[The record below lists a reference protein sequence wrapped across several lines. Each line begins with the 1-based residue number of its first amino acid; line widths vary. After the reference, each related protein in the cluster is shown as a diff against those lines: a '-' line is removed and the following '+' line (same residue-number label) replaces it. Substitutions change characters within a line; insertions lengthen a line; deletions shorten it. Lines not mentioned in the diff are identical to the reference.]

1 MPGSTWRGWADR
13 GAPEA
18 RPVTSGRLPSS
29 AKPRNRLFPKTRS
42 WFALDSPLELLSP
55 LSVLRV
61 FFALATVA
69 WPVIGLTARWSTVDA
84 AGIAGVSVVTAAI
97 WVVLLKVKAVGVRG
111 CRLLVG
117 YWTAA
122 VAALV
127 WMSHGGG
134 STGAFALFVVPIS
147 VFTALFLGRRAVTV
161 QLVGSAVLLWA
172 ALAPG
177 LGIGRAGWVS
187 VFGCLALLFAPVTVL
202 FLGRSA
208 RRRDTVDPDTGLPNG
223 FGLTQQLAAQDRT
236 TFLVAAVA
244 LGGIDTAREALGYQ
258 VGTELLRR
266 AVEDLGQVLPADAV
280 IGRVDGD
287 ELVVTLGLDHPVGEL
302 SAPASGPSD
311 LHVLPDEVMR
321 AGQALADTLVGA
333 IRTGRYLVGDV
344 EVSLRAHV
352 GMTASP
358 WGGRNVTELVR
369 RASLSAGR
377 AVEGGLS
384 MMRWDGDQGALT
396 ADDLTV
402 LGDLRAATE
411 RGELSLAY
419 QPQVVPATSAP
430 RSVEALVRWDSPR
443 HGRVAPSRFIALAER
458 SGLIDPLTKWVMTEA
473 LDAQSRWRRAGL
485 DMPVSVNLSAKSLAL
500 PDLASWI
507 LELLDERGLP
517 ASCLTV
523 EVTETAVADPT
534 RAVEVLL
541 PLHQHGV
548 RISIDDFGTGF
559 TSLAALPTLPVDEL
573 KVDQCFVLR
582 STTSPA
588 DEAIVRTVA
597 ELAHRL
603 DLEVVAE
610 GVETEVIANLLLTME
625 FDLFQG
631 FHFAKPMSEADLL
644 GYLRTPTTV
653 EPTPVED
660 QPALRAVSGVRRRSA
675 V

>member
-1 MPGSTWRGWADR
+1 MPGSTWRGWVDR

-42 WFALDSPLELLSP
+42 WFALDAPLELLSP

-69 WPVIGLTARWSTVDA
+69 WPVIGLTAPWSTVDVW
-84 AGIAGVSVVTAAI
+84 GIAGVSVATAAI
-97 WVVLLKVKAVGVRG
+97 WVVLLKIKSVDVRG

-122 VAALV
+122 AAALV
-127 WMSHGGG
+127 WLSHGGG
-134 STGAFALFVVPIS
+134 STVTFALFIVPIS
-147 VFTALFLGRRAVTV
+147 VFTALFLGRRGVTE
-161 QLVGSAVLLWA
+161 QLVGSAVLLWV
-172 ALAPG
+172 ALTPA

-208 RRRDTVDPDTGLPNG
+208 RRHDTVDPDTGLPNG
-223 FGLTQQLAAQDRT
+223 FGLAQQLAAEDRT

-287 ELVVTLGLDHPVGEL
+287 ELVVTLVLDHPGGEM
-302 SAPASGPSD
+302 ADPAPSD
-311 LHVLPDEVMR
+311 LHALPDEVMR
-321 AGQALADTLVGA
+321 AGQSLADTLVGA

-377 AVEGGLS
+377 AVEGGLNL
-384 MMRWDGDQGALT
+384 MRWDGDQGALT

-419 QPQVVPATSAP
+419 QPQVVPGTSVP

-458 SGLIDPLTKWVMTEA
+458 SGLIDPLTQWVMTEA
-473 LDAQSRWRRAGL
+473 LEAQSRWRRAGL
-485 DMPVSVNLSAKSLAL
+485 DVPVSVNLSAKSLAL

-507 LELLDERGLP
+507 LGLLSERGLP

-610 GVETEVIANLLLTME
+610 GVETEVIADLLRTME

-644 GYLRTPTTV
+644 RYLRTPD
-653 EPTPVED
+653 PVED
-660 QPALRAVSGVRRRSA
+660 QLTLRVGPAVRRRSA